1 MTKNN
6 YQLIAQ
12 TGIVDVEKLVQDIAQ
27 IFFLQFSKQSLEQFL
42 LIELLTVEACIVL
55 RLTAVDRDN
64 RQLLVESNIELSGL
78 NKSQVR
84 HQLKR
89 GLFVALAGIYQE
101 RQDDWGILSGV
112 RPIKLVQMLMD
123 KGLTNEQV
131 YTELC
136 NEYLLHEP
144 KANLA
149 IQIASRQNQLLEN
162 YDSNK
167 DICVYV
173 GVPYCN
179 SKCTY
184 CSFPSGLL
192 PKNDLDTE
200 LFLQTIEQDV
210 KNVIQLANEY
220 ELKIRSLYIGGGTPT
235 SFKEKHFTRFIDIL
249 RPLAACCPLEEFTFE
264 AGRVDS
270 LSEYK
275 LSLLQELGITRISLN
290 PQTFNEQTLITV
302 GRNHTV
308 ADFCL
313 WYDYVRSNFSWQ
325 INMDIILGL
334 PGEGLAAVQ
343 HTLSEVRRL
352 APDSLTVHV
361 LAFKKDAAL
370 FNSYEEYFHNNA
382 LIGQMLELSSQTAA
396 ELNLAPYYLYRQGYI
411 LGNQENVGYA
421 RNGFDSLYNI
431 MIMREKHTIIG
442 IGPSAKTKLVFA
454 NNKIETF
461 FMPKNINVYIEKSA
475 ENFAKRKLMLDSCFI
490 V

>member
-1 MTKNN
+1 MTRNN

-27 IFFLQFSKQSLEQFL
+27 IFFLQFSRQPLEQFL
-42 LIELLTVEACIVL
+42 LIELLAADNCIML
-55 RLTAVDRDN
+55 SLTAVE
-64 RQLLVESNIELSGL
+64 RQTRRVFVEKNIELNGL
-78 NKSQVR
+78 NKSQIR

-89 GLFVALAGIYQE
+89 ELFVALAGIYQE
-101 RQDDWGILSGV
+101 SQDDWGILSGV
-112 RPIKLVQMLMD
+112 RPIKLVQLLMD

-131 YTELC
+131 YEELC
-136 NEYLLHEP
+136 SEYMLHSP
-144 KANLA
+144 KAELA
-149 IQIASRQNQLLEN
+149 IQIASRQNEILAN
-162 YDSNK
+162 YESNK

-192 PKNDLDTE
+192 PKNNLDTE

-210 KNVIQLANEY
+210 KNVIQLANEH
-220 ELKIRSLYIGGGTPT
+220 ELHIRSLYIGGGTPT
-235 SFKEKHFTRFIDIL
+235 SFKEEHFNRFIEIIK
-249 RPLAACCPLEEFTFE
+249 PLAMYCQLDEFTFE

-270 LSEYK
+270 LSERK
-275 LSLLQELGITRISLN
+275 LDLLRELGITRISLN
-290 PQTFNEQTLITV
+290 PQTFNEQTLVTV
-302 GRNHTV
+302 KRNHTV
-308 ADFCL
+308 ADFYR
-313 WYDYVRSNFSWQ
+313 WYDYVSSNFNWQ

-334 PGEGLAAVQ
+334 PGEDLAAVE

-361 LAFKKDAAL
+361 LAFKKDAQL
-370 FNSYEEYFHNNA
+370 FNSHEEYFHNNA
-382 LIGQMLELSSQTAA
+382 LISQMLELSSQTAT
-396 ELNLAPYYLYRQGYI
+396 ELGLTPYYLYRQGYI

-421 RNGFDSLYNI
+421 KTGFDSLYNI

-475 ENFAKRKLMLDSCFI
+475 ENFAKRKMMLDRCFS